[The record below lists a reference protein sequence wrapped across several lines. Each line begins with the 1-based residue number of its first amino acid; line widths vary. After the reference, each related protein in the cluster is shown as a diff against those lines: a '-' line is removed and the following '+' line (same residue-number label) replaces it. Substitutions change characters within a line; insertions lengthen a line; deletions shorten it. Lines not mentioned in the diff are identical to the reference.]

1 MSGWVLLQKL
11 HGIVSG
17 LALVACLHPVLTLRP
32 ERKVSPRV
40 RLSGQLAGLVMAVAV
55 GLAWIV
61 YPQYRVEVRPWL
73 LTHEPHL
80 HQFWFELKEALGFF
94 ALAGAVGGAGLLTW
108 ADGEPTARRTA
119 RLAFG
124 MAFLASVVA
133 IVIGLIVASTRDL
146 GSL

>member
-17 LALVACLHPVLTLRP
+17 LALVACLHPMITLRP
-32 ERKVSPRV
+32 ERKVSLHM
-40 RLSGQLAGLVMAVAV
+40 RLSGQLAGVVMMMAVA
-55 GLAWIV
+55 LAWIV

-94 ALAGAVGGAGLLTW
+94 ALAGAIGGAGLLTW
-108 ADGEPTARRTA
+108 ANDEPSARRTA

-124 MAFLASVVA
+124 MAALASIVA
-133 IVIGLIVASTRDL
+133 MVIGLIVASTRDL
-146 GSL
+146 GSV